1 MNPIQKQMTKLIVSM
16 SVSTVVGTALRV
28 VTPVDPN
35 LLNKVAFAIGSG
47 AISGLVSKHAADQ
60 AVTDVEQVVTTF
72 KTAFKPI
79 TKK

>member
-1 MNPIQKQMTKLIVSM
+1 MNTLSKQMTKLVVSM
-16 SVSTVVGTALRV
+16 SVSTVVGTVLRGF
-28 VTPVDPN
+28 TPVDLN

-60 AVTDVEQVVTTF
+60 AIVDVEKTVTML
-72 KTAFKPI
+72 KTSFKPI

>member
-1 MNPIQKQMTKLIVSM
+1 MNPIQKQMTRLVVSM

-28 VTPVDPN
+28 VTPVDLN

-60 AVTDVEQVVTTF
+60 TVEDVERHVALLKTSF
-72 KTAFKPI
+72 KATAQK
-79 TKK
+79 